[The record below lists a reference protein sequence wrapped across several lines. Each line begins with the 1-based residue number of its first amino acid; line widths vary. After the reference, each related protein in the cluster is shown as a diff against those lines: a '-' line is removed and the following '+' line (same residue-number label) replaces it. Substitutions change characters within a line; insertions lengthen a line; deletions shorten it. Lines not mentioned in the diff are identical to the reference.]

1 MSSIAYS
8 LNKEDLKKI
17 GLNILIFNVPA
28 FLLAIL
34 TSLAEKVDLKTA
46 LLMASCTLITAV
58 IDTIKKFVQEKGS

>member
-1 MSSIAYS
+1 MSSVAYK
-8 LNKEDLKKI
+8 LNKEDLKNI

-34 TSLAEKVDLKTA
+34 TSLTEKVDLKTA

-58 IDTIKKFVQEKGS
+58 IDTIKKFVQSKGS